1 MDVIET
7 RKSGDITASGPPQR
21 GPLPRSRR
29 RLGGEGFR
37 GAHVMGWIALSSLVA
52 AIFLS
57 VTIAIAQGET
67 TPLYITWVSALV
79 MAAISGIIAA
89 VLVLTGRARGARSF
103 GTRAP
108 DDIDT

>member
-1 MDVIET
+1 MDVMET
-7 RKSGDITASGPPQR
+7 RKSADITASNPAQGTPM
-21 GPLPRSRR
+21 PRARR
-29 RLGGEGFR
+29 RLGGEGSR

-67 TPLYITWVSALV
+67 TPLYVTWASALV

-89 VLVLTGRARGARSF
+89 VLVLTGRLRTGRPI
-103 GTRAP
+103 GMR
-108 DDIDT
+108 DDSENG